1 MGKLLPGIR
10 AVIPTLIIALLSILP
25 LDPQALAG
33 QLVIDVS
40 AEATAKKDRVLVKL
54 VVSNRGD
61 EAVINIQ
68 AEPLMP
74 SGEASDLVGILDPGG
89 QVEMSLS
96 LEAADEQP
104 GRHLA
109 VIRVRFQDLN
119 EYPFSALAHTY
130 YHRLTDQPS
139 PILLKTDPTGPFKL
153 AGLGKLKIV
162 LANPEPEPAPVL
174 VRVFTP
180 LEMSAQPEKRKLELP
195 GRGEVT
201 TVIRLSNFSGLSG
214 AGYPVLISAE
224 QMVADRHTVKVLPVM
239 VSLVGRPNLFNRTLK
254 YWVAAIGVLVALL
267 IWSQVRRRRR
277 S

>member
-1 MGKLLPGIR
+1 MIMRLSWIL
-10 AVIPTLIIALLSILP
+10 VLILVLAP
-25 LDPQALAG
+25 PALAG

-40 AEATAKKDRVLVKL
+40 AEATAAKDKILVKL

-61 EAVINIQ
+61 ETAINLQ

-74 SGEASDLVGILDPGG
+74 SGEASDLVEILDAGG
-89 QVEMSLS
+89 QVEMNLS
-96 LEAADEQP
+96 LEAEDERP

-130 YHRLTDQPS
+130 YHRLSDQPS
-139 PILLKTDPTGPFKL
+139 PLLLKTDQAGPFKL

>member
-1 MGKLLPGIR
+1 MIKRLSWILVLILLLASP
-10 AVIPTLIIALLSILP
+10 
-25 LDPQALAG
+25 ALAG
-33 QLVIDVS
+33 QLVINVS

-61 EAVINIQ
+61 EAAINIQ

-74 SGEASDLVGILDPGG
+74 SGETSGLVEILDAGG

-96 LEAADEQP
+96 LEAAGEQP

-139 PILLKTDPTGPFKL
+139 PILLKTDQPGPFKL

-162 LANPEPEPAPVL
+162 LANPEPEPASVIL
-174 VRVFTP
+174 RVFTP
-180 LEMSAQPEKRKLELP
+180 LEMSAHPEERKLKLP
-195 GRGEVT
+195 GRGEMT
-201 TVIRLSNFSGLSG
+201 AVIRLSNFSGLRG

-224 QMVADRHTVKVLPVM
+224 QMAADRHTVKVLAVM
-239 VSLVGRPNLFNRTLK
+239 VSLVGRPNFFNRTLK
-254 YWVAAIGVLVALL
+254 YWLAAIGVLVALL

>member
-1 MGKLLPGIR
+1 MIKRLSWIL
-10 AVIPTLIIALLSILP
+10 VLILFLAP
-25 LDPQALAG
+25 PALAG

-40 AEATAKKDRVLVKL
+40 TEATAMEDKVLVKL
-54 VVSNRGD
+54 VVANRGD
-61 EAVINIQ
+61 EAAINIQ

-74 SGEASDLVGILDPGG
+74 KGEASELVEILDADG

-96 LEAADEQP
+96 LEAAGEQP

-130 YHRLTDQPS
+130 YHRLSDQPS
-139 PILLKTDPTGPFKL
+139 PLLLKTDPAGPFKL
-153 AGLGKLKIV
+153 AGLGKLKLV
-162 LANPEPEPAPVL
+162 LVNPEPEPASVIL
-174 VRVFTP
+174 HVFTP
-180 LEMSAQPEKRKLELP
+180 VEMSAHPEERKLELP

-201 TVIRLSNFSGLSG
+201 ATIRLSNFSGLSG

-224 QMVADRHTVKVLPVM
+224 QTIADQHTVKILPVT
-239 VSLVGRPNLFNRTLK
+239 VTLVGRPNFFNRTLK
-254 YWVAAIGVLVALL
+254 YWLAAISVLVVLL

-277 S
+277 T